1 MFQALIIDDE
11 KPVRIAISKLGKW
24 TKFHVKQ
31 PIPQVENGQ
40 DGMKAMWELRPD
52 LVFVD
57 MQMPVMDGV
66 EFLRQASAA
75 FPDSAFIVIS
85 GYDNFD
91 YLQNAIRCGA
101 SDYLLKPVVE
111 EDLNKAVL
119 EALRKLH
126 PDTDFDDS
134 AADLPEIGAEEVIDI
149 IKNTIDSRYSQN
161 IRIQDFCDK
170 YFFSR
175 EYLSKL
181 FKARYQS
188 GIYEY
193 LLSVRMERAKELLA
207 DPEIQ
212 IQDIASR
219 VGYADNNYF
228 SKAFRNYYGIA
239 PTEYRRNPV

>member
-57 MQMPVMDGV
+57 MQMPVMDGA
-66 EFLRQASAA
+66 EFLRQASAS

-111 EDLNKAVL
+111 EDLNNAVL

-207 DPEIQ
+207 DPEIR

>member
-1 MFQALIIDDE
+1 MRSRSGSPSANW
-11 KPVRIAISKLGKW
+11 GKW

>member
-57 MQMPVMDGV
+57 MQMPVMDGA
-66 EFLRQASAA
+66 EFLRQASAS

-111 EDLNKAVL
+111 EDLNNAVL

-181 FKARYQS
+181 FKARYQF

-207 DPEIQ
+207 DPEIR

>member
-40 DGMKAMWELRPD
+40 DGMRAMWELRPD

-57 MQMPVMDGV
+57 MQMPVMDGA
-66 EFLRQASAA
+66 EFLRQASAS

-111 EDLNKAVL
+111 EDLNNAVL

-207 DPEIQ
+207 DPEIR